1 MAGLFTRLNDIFNAN
16 FNDLLDK
23 MEDPERMIKQ
33 IIREM
38 EENLAQAKEGVID
51 AIASE
56 KQLKKELQKQQ
67 DQAIIWQKKAETAL
81 KSDREDLARSALIRK
96 KEIDSII
103 DSLQPAWTRA
113 KDTSNRLRQ
122 QLQTLET
129 RLEEARHK
137 RTALLARQQAA
148 YAQQQMDATLHKVN
162 TGLNAQARF
171 NRMEDNVSALES
183 RLEAE
188 AELNQGTSPL
198 DQALA
203 ELEEEQ
209 DIDHELAALKQKMQ
223 QDS

>member
-16 FNDLLDK
+16 LNDLIDK

-33 IIREM
+33 VIREM

-51 AIASE
+51 AIAAE
-56 KQLKKELQKQQ
+56 KQLAKELKQQ
-67 DQAIIWQKKAETAL
+67 QDLSKTWMKKAETAL
-81 KSDREDLARSALIRK
+81 KSEREDLARSALQRK

-103 DSLQPAWTRA
+103 DNLEPAWQRA
-113 KDTSNRLRQ
+113 KDTSTRLRQ

-137 RTALLARQQAA
+137 RTALLARQQAIE
-148 YAQQQMDATLHKVN
+148 AQQQMDKTLHKVN
-162 TGLNAQARF
+162 TGLDAQTRF
-171 NRMEDNVSALES
+171 DRMENKVTALES

-188 AELNQGTSPL
+188 NELSQGTTPL

-203 ELEEEQ
+203 DLEAEQ
-209 DIDHELAALKQKMQ
+209 NVDDELAALRKKMQ